1 MLTICP
7 TILSIITLNLDC
19 GFETL
24 TIHFIVQGI
33 VCLREDLTLV
43 VLIVDKCRTYVLLAL
58 TYIEGGG
65 CVVGDRTLRDGFSTY
80 IKNEAV
86 LQPITHVKGPVCL
99 SYIEIFTNR
108 MVNLKPGYPWIP
120 ERS

>member
-7 TILSIITLNLDC
+7 TILSIIKFYLDC
-19 GFETL
+19 GFVAL

-33 VCLREDLTLV
+33 VCLRKNLTLV
-43 VLIVDKCRTYVLLAL
+43 VLIVDQCRTYVLLTL

-65 CVVGDRTLRDGFSTY
+65 CVVGDRTLRDGFSAD

-86 LQPITHVKGPVCL
+86 LQAIAHVKGPVCL
-99 SYIEIFTNR
+99 S
-108 MVNLKPGYPWIP
+108 
-120 ERS
+120 